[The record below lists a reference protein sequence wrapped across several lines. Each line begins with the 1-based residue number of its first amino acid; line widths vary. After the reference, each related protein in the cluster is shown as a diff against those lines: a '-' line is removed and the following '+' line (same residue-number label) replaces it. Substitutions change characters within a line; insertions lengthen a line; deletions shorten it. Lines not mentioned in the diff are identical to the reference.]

1 MLNKMFLL
9 IALALPAA
17 CVEAQDYAKGQLRV
31 AQPWSMAL
39 PPNAPTV
46 AAYFVITNSSPDT
59 DRLEAVDSPIAGAA
73 QLHEHINQNGLM
85 KMQHVETVDVPAG
98 GTVTFAP
105 MAYHVMLLDLKDRSR
120 LIDGQT
126 FPLTLHF
133 QKAGDLTVDVVVLKQ
148 PPDAAAPALAH

>member
-1 MLNKMFLL
+1 MLNKILLL
-9 IALALPAA
+9 IALALPAGF
-17 CVEAQDYAKGQLRV
+17 VEAQDYTKGQLTV

-46 AAYFVITNSSPDT
+46 AAYFVITNSGADT
-59 DRLEAVDSPIAGAA
+59 DSLEAVDSPIAGAA

-85 KMQHVETVDVPAG
+85 KMQHVETVNIPAG
-98 GTVTFAP
+98 GAVTFAP
-105 MAYHVMLLDLKDRSR
+105 MAYHVMLLDLKDRTR

-148 PPDAAAPALAH
+148 PPDAAAPAHAH

>member
-1 MLNKMFLL
+1 MLNKILLL

-17 CVEAQDYAKGQLRV
+17 FVEAQDYTKGQLVV

-46 AAYFVITNSSPDT
+46 AAYFVITNGGAENDK
-59 DRLEAVDSPIAGAA
+59 LKAVDSPIAGAA
-73 QLHEHINQNGLM
+73 QLHEHVSQDGLM
-85 KMQHVETVDVPAG
+85 KMQHVETVDIPGG

-105 MAYHVMLLDLKDRSR
+105 MAYHVMLLDLKDRAR
-120 LIDGQT
+120 LIDGQS

-133 QKAGDLTVDVVVLKQ
+133 EKSGDLTVEVMVLKQ
-148 PPDAAAPALAH
+148 PPDAAAPAHAH

>member
-17 CVEAQDYAKGQLRV
+17 CVEAQDYAKGQLSV

-59 DRLEAVDSPIAGAA
+59 DRLEAVGSPIAGAA

-148 PPDAAAPALAH
+148 PPDAAAPAHAH

>member
-1 MLNKMFLL
+1 MLNKILLL
-9 IALALPAA
+9 IALTLPAGF
-17 CVEAQDYAKGQLRV
+17 VEAQDYTRGLLTV

-46 AAYFVITNSSPDT
+46 AAYFVITNNGPEA
-59 DRLEAVDSPIAGAA
+59 DRLKAVDSPIAGAA
-73 QLHEHINQNGLM
+73 QLHEHTNQDGLM
-85 KMQHVETVDVPAG
+85 KMQHVDTVDIPSG

-105 MAYHVMLLDLKDRSR
+105 MAYHVMLLDLKDRTR
-120 LIDGQT
+120 LVEGQT

-148 PPDAAAPALAH
+148 PPAEAASAHAH

>member
-1 MLNKMFLL
+1 MLNKILLL
-9 IALALPAA
+9 IALALPAGF
-17 CVEAQDYAKGQLRV
+17 VEAQDYAKGQLSV

-46 AAYFVITNSSPDT
+46 AAYFVITNNGPDA
-59 DRLEAVDSPIAGAA
+59 DRLQSVDSPIAGAA
-73 QLHEHINQNGLM
+73 QLHQHVSQDGLM
-85 KMQHVETVDVPAG
+85 KMQHVETVNIPAG

-105 MAYHVMLLDLKDRSR
+105 MAYHVMLLDLKDRTR

-148 PPDAAAPALAH
+148 PPVAAAPAHAH

>member
-46 AAYFVITNSSPDT
+46 AAYFVITNNGPDA
-59 DRLEAVDSPIAGAA
+59 DSLEAVDSPIAGAA
-73 QLHEHINQNGLM
+73 QLHQHVSQDGLM
-85 KMQHVETVDVPAG
+85 KMQHVDTVNIPSG

-105 MAYHVMLLDLKDRSR
+105 MAYHVMLLDLKDRTR

-148 PPDAAAPALAH
+148 PPDAAAPAHAH

>member
-1 MLNKMFLL
+1 MLNKILLL
-9 IALALPAA
+9 IALALPAGF
-17 CVEAQDYAKGQLRV
+17 VEAQDYTKGQLTV

-46 AAYFVITNSSPDT
+46 AAYFVITNNGPDA

-85 KMQHVETVDVPAG
+85 KMQHVETVNIPAG
-98 GTVTFAP
+98 GAVTFAP
-105 MAYHVMLLDLKDRSR
+105 MAYHVMLLDLKDRTR

-148 PPDAAAPALAH
+148 PPDAAAPAHAH

>member
-1 MLNKMFLL
+1 MLNKILVL

-17 CVEAQDYAKGQLRV
+17 FVEAQDYAKGQLRV

-46 AAYFVITNSSPDT
+46 AAYFVITNSGPDT

-133 QKAGDLTVDVVVLKQ
+133 QKAGELTVDVVVLKQ
-148 PPDAAAPALAH
+148 PPDAAAPAHAH

>member
-1 MLNKMFLL
+1 MLNKILLL
-9 IALALPAA
+9 IALALPAGF
-17 CVEAQDYAKGQLRV
+17 VEAQDYTKGQLTV

-46 AAYFVITNSSPDT
+46 AAYFVITNKGPDA

-73 QLHEHINQNGLM
+73 QLHQHVSQDGLM
-85 KMQHVETVDVPAG
+85 KMQHVETVNIPAG

-105 MAYHVMLLDLKDRSR
+105 MAYHVMLLDLKDRTR

-133 QKAGDLTVDVVVLKQ
+133 QKAGDLTVDVAVLKQ
-148 PPDAAAPALAH
+148 PPVAAAPAHAH

>member
-1 MLNKMFLL
+1 MLNKILVL

-17 CVEAQDYAKGQLRV
+17 FVEAQDYAKGQLRV

-39 PPNAPTV
+39 PPNAPTIAV
-46 AAYFVITNSSPDT
+46 YFVITNSGPDN

-148 PPDAAAPALAH
+148 PPDAAAPAHAH

>member
-1 MLNKMFLL
+1 MLNKILLL

-17 CVEAQDYAKGQLRV
+17 FVEAQDYTKGQLVV

-46 AAYFVITNSSPDT
+46 AAYFVITNGGADN
-59 DRLEAVDSPIAGAA
+59 DKLKAVDSPIAGAA
-73 QLHEHINQNGLM
+73 QLHEHVSQDGLM
-85 KMQHVETVDVPAG
+85 KMQHVETVDIPGG

-105 MAYHVMLLDLKDRSR
+105 MAYHVMLLDLKDRAR
-120 LIDGQT
+120 LIDGQS

-133 QKAGDLTVDVVVLKQ
+133 EKAGDLTVDVMVLKQ
-148 PPDAAAPALAH
+148 PPDAAAPAHAH